1 MEAARSAS
9 LDTLLAAYRLAPEA
23 KIFAPLADAYR
34 RAGRLEDAAQVLE
47 KGTALH
53 PDYVS
58 ALVLL
63 ALVQRDLGRDAAAE
77 TTFDRVLALDPENLV
92 ALKSRATRALVQGE
106 ATRAEALVE
115 KLYGLDPFDRDTQQ
129 LRDAV
134 RAQRTAPLR
143 PAAAMPR
150 PESPPPAAPPT
161 SEPARPAA
169 AAPRSGQTPPWSA
182 PPRQPAGT
190 LGAAE
195 TAWSE
200 PAPPTPAP
208 VPPRSSER
216 PAATDWTTPPAG
228 SAPSPATAPPAA
240 PGPGEWDVQRDAD
253 RIVIRP
259 RPLSGEAPLQPPRA
273 PGTDE
278 FSTLTLARIYESQGY
293 VDKAMAI
300 YVELQRRQPGN
311 AEIEA
316 RLQALRQRAATAPAP
331 DPEADAAAPA
341 RWRLLDAETP
351 AAAPEQAAAELRDL
365 AATVR
370 ERERSKHHTQIGQP
384 PEAPPLPTT
393 VAPATEPDFER
404 FLRYVRSLKR
414 VR

>member
-1 MEAARSAS
+1 VKVEAPRSAG
-9 LDTLLAAYRLAPEA
+9 LDALLAAYRVAPEG

-47 KGTALH
+47 KGTAMH

-63 ALVQRDLGRDAAAE
+63 ALVQRDLGHDTDAEA
-77 TTFDRVLALDPENLV
+77 TLDRVLALDPENLV

-115 KLYGLDPFDRDTQQ
+115 KLYGLDPYDRDTQE

-134 RAQRTAPLR
+134 RAQRNP
-143 PAAAMPR
+143 PPFPSAAA
-150 PESPPPAAPPT
+150 PEMPPAATLPRREPP
-161 SEPARPAA
+161 RPAPAPSPPSA
-169 AAPRSGQTPPWSA
+169 AAPWNQPPTAA
-182 PPRQPAGT
+182 PT
-190 LGAAE
+190 
-195 TAWSE
+195 
-200 PAPPTPAP
+200 PAPPTPL
-208 VPPRSSER
+208 RLER
-216 PAATDWTTPPAG
+216 PAASLSPPTAG
-228 SAPSPATAPPAA
+228 SAPPSAPPSSPSIPA
-240 PGPGEWDVQRDAD
+240 PSEWDVQRDAD

-259 RPLSGEAPLQPPRA
+259 RPLSGATPLPTPSPPRS
-273 PGTDE
+273 DE

-311 AEIEA
+311 PEVEA
-316 RLQALRQRAATAPAP
+316 RLQALRQRAAASPP
-331 DPEADAAAPA
+331 PPDAAAAAAQA
-341 RWRLLDAETP
+341 RWRLLEAETP
-351 AAAPEQAAAELRDL
+351 SEPPQQQAAALRDL
-365 AATVR
+365 TETVR
-370 ERERSKHHTQIGQP
+370 ERERSKHHTQIGRP
-384 PEAPPLPTT
+384 PEAPPPSP
-393 VAPATEPDFER
+393 VAPAEEPDFER